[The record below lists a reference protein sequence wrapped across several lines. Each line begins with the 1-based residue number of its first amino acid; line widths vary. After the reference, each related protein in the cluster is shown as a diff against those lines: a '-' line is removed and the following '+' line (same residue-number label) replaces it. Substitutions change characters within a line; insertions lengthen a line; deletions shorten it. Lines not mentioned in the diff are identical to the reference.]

1 MNCLRVDQI
10 YLYLEGELS
19 PKEDR
24 SIKAHISSCKKCN
37 KAVEE
42 RKILVEA
49 SQSLPEW
56 EVPQDLAQR
65 VLANIFPKRITLRDW
80 VVTTAIGLSSAVLAF
95 FAVYLVSGQTLADLF
110 INLNRTAL
118 DLFQNIVVLSVKVA
132 KLISVGIQIVI
143 KIISLIIKGLGSLT
157 TILGPEVQVG
167 LILVTAVLTFLLL
180 FGAKRKLLAG
190 EKAS

>member
-1 MNCLRVDQI
+1 MNCLRVGQI

-19 PKEDR
+19 PQEDR
-24 SIKAHISSCKKCN
+24 SIKAHISSCNKCN
-37 KAVEE
+37 NAVEE

-56 EVPQDLAQR
+56 EAPQDLAQL

-80 VVTTAIGLSSAVLAF
+80 IITASIGLSSAVLAF

-118 DLFQNIVVLSVKVA
+118 DLFQNIVVLSVKAA
-132 KLISVGIQIVI
+132 KLISVGIHIII
-143 KIISLIIKGLGSLT
+143 KIISLIIKGLGSLP
-157 TILGPEVQVG
+157 TILGPELQVG
-167 LILVTAVLTFLLL
+167 LILATAVITALLL
-180 FGAKRKLLAG
+180 FGAKRKHLAG